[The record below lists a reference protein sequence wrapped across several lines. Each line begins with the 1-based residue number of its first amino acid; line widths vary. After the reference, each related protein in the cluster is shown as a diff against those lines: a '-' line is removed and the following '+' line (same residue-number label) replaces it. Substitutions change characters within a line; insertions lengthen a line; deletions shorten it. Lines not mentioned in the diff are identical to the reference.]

1 MLTRVS
7 PTELH
12 DAGVRLRPAEAVSIV
27 LELCAQV
34 RDGRLRGVPSL
45 HVVRLTKQGDVTAEG
60 PVSAGGAAVAGAA
73 DLLNGLLPGFE
84 APPEF
89 RASGGLRI
97 AIARALGTLDC
108 APFESLDTFCRAI
121 ERFAAPDVKA
131 VARDLYASWES
142 ALTSRKAA
150 ALFPK
155 GPSDLTISDVRRA
168 RRATGVTI
176 AEVSERS
183 RIPAFLLRELEWGYL
198 RNWPAGLYGRSQLV
212 RYARAAGLDETLV
225 VDVAL
230 PLVDEAAALRGGDM
244 VEMAPAEQSLEA
256 LVPEAPVAL
265 EPLVCPVVPALVVEE
280 PVESAELIA
289 EPVIASPTVSVVR
302 LHPTPPAHR
311 TRRRFVRTA
320 AVAAAAALVLAFG
333 PAIWQY
339 AERMPP
345 AVPASNVSTASSTT
359 TSSTTTA
366 PRNVATAPR
375 VVASGPSSTASPAQS
390 ADAGLEPQ
398 HVNVPDGATPLPV
411 SQSPRRVT
419 TQPASYSPTFSNTGT
434 AMFFH
439 ERDGQSSALMR
450 ADADPRGTILKIT
463 RIVDD
468 KAQNFHARP
477 SPDGTEIAFDSDRE
491 GVRAVFVADAD
502 GHHVRR
508 VSGEGFAAV
517 PSWSPDGRQLAF
529 VKAEADTP
537 RVWNLWTVDLG
548 TLELKQLTSYT
559 YGQPWGG
566 SWFPDGRRIAYSHE
580 DKLVVMNLDTGT
592 RRTYDSPV
600 AGQLVRTPAVSPDG
614 RRIIFQVYRD
624 GAWLLNLTNG
634 SMRRVLDD
642 PSAEEYTWAPDGHRV
657 AFHSHRRGG
666 WGVWVMAE

>member
-1 MLTRVS
+1 MSTRVS
-7 PTELH
+7 PSELH

-27 LELCAQV
+27 LELCSQV

-45 HVVRLTKQGDVTAEG
+45 HVIRLTKQGDVIAEG

-73 DLLNGLLPGFE
+73 DLLNGLLAGFE

-108 APFESLDTFCRAI
+108 ASFESLDAFCAAI
-121 ERFAAPDVKA
+121 QRFAAPDVRA
-131 VARDLYASWES
+131 VARDLFASWEGAMS
-142 ALTSRKAA
+142 ARTTAAVFEKDAA
-150 ALFPK
+150 AEM
-155 GPSDLTISDVRRA
+155 TISDVRRA

-176 AEVSERS
+176 AELSERS
-183 RIPAFLLRELEWGYL
+183 RIPAFLIRELEWGYL

-212 RYARAAGLDETLV
+212 RYARAAGLEEALV
-225 VDVAL
+225 VDAAL
-230 PLVDEAAALRGGDM
+230 PLVEEAAALRGGEVLEM
-244 VEMAPAEQSLEA
+244 VPAEKPLDELVVTAPAAVDPADVSLS
-256 LVPEAPVAL
+256 PVTI
-265 EPLVCPVVPALVVEE
+265 VEE
-280 PVESAELIA
+280 PVAAAELVP
-289 EPVIASPTVSVVR
+289 EPAAPRQPTSVIHFEAV
-302 LHPTPPAHR
+302 PP
-311 TRRRFVRTA
+311 RRSHGLGRVA
-320 AVAAAAALVLAFG
+320 ALAAAAALVAALI
-333 PAIWQY
+333 PAAWQY
-339 AERMPP
+339 AERTPSNNP
-345 AVPASNVSTASSTT
+345 SAGAAAIASTSDAASVTPSRETQSPVIADTSEPRGVS
-359 TSSTTTA
+359 
-366 PRNVATAPR
+366 
-375 VVASGPSSTASPAQS
+375 
-390 ADAGLEPQ
+390 
-398 HVNVPDGATPLPV
+398 VPDGAAPLP
-411 SQSPRRVT
+411 SARRVT
-419 TQPASYSPTFSNTGT
+419 TQPASYSPTFTNTGT
-434 AMFFH
+434 AMFFR
-439 ERDGQSSALMR
+439 EGSGQSGALIR
-450 ADADPRGTILKIT
+450 ADADTRGTILKIT

-491 GVRAVFVADAD
+491 GLRAVYVADAD

-529 VKAEADTP
+529 VKAEDDKP

-548 TLELKQLTSYT
+548 TLELKRLTSYT
-559 YGQPWGG
+559 FGQPWGG
-566 SWFPDGRRIAYSHE
+566 SWFPDGERIAYSHE
-580 DKLVVMNLDTGT
+580 DKLVVMNLRTGA

-614 RRIIFQVYRD
+614 RRIIFQVYHD
-624 GAWLLNLTNG
+624 GAWLLNLSNG

-642 PSAEEYTWAPDGHRV
+642 PSAEEYTWAPDGHKV

>member
-1 MLTRVS
+1 M
-7 PTELH
+7 
-12 DAGVRLRPAEAVSIV
+12 
-27 LELCAQV
+27 LELCSQV

-45 HVVRLTKQGDVTAEG
+45 HVIRLTKQGDVIAEG

-108 APFESLDTFCRAI
+108 ASFESLDAFCAAI
-121 ERFAAPDVKA
+121 QRFAAPDVRA
-131 VARDLYASWES
+131 VARDLYASWEGAMS
-142 ALTSRKAA
+142 ARKAA
-150 ALFPK
+150 AVFANDAA
-155 GPSDLTISDVRRA
+155 SEMTISDVRRA
-168 RRATGVTI
+168 RRATGVTV
-176 AEVSERS
+176 AELSERS
-183 RIPAFLLRELEWGYL
+183 RIPAFLIRELEWGYL

-212 RYARAAGLDETLV
+212 RYARAAGLEEGLV
-225 VDVAL
+225 VDAAL
-230 PLVDEAAALRGGDM
+230 PLLEEAAALRGGEV
-244 VEMAPAEQSLEA
+244 VEMVPAERRLDELVVAAPA
-256 LVPEAPVAL
+256 VL
-265 EPLVCPVVPALVVEE
+265 EPEDVTLSPVTIVEE
-280 PVESAELIA
+280 PVAAAELVP
-289 EPVIASPTVSVVR
+289 EPAVPRQPISVIRFETVPPRRSHR
-302 LHPTPPAHR
+302 LGR
-311 TRRRFVRTA
+311 VA
-320 AVAAAAALVLAFG
+320 ALAAAAALVAALV
-333 PAIWQY
+333 PAAWQY
-339 AERMPP
+339 AQRTPSDNP
-345 AVPASNVSTASSTT
+345 SAGAAATAS
-359 TSSTTTA
+359 TSEAASVA
-366 PRNVATAPR
+366 PSRE
-375 VVASGPSSTASPAQS
+375 AQS
-390 ADAGLEPQ
+390 PPIGDTSEPRG
-398 HVNVPDGATPLPV
+398 VSVPDGAAPLPLR
-411 SQSPRRVT
+411 SARRVT
-419 TQPASYSPTFSNTGT
+419 TQPASYSPTFTNTGT

-439 ERDGQSSALMR
+439 EGGGQGSALMR
-450 ADADPRGTILKIT
+450 ADTDTRGTILKIT

-491 GVRAVFVADAD
+491 GLRAVYVADAE

-529 VKAEADTP
+529 VKAEEDKP

-548 TLELKQLTSYT
+548 TLELKRVTSYSF
-559 YGQPWGG
+559 GQPWGG
-566 SWFPDGRRIAYSHE
+566 SWFPDGERIAYSHE
-580 DKLVVMNLDTGT
+580 DKLVVMNLRTGA

-614 RRIIFQVYRD
+614 RRIIFQVYQD
-624 GAWLLNLTNG
+624 GAWLLNLANG

-642 PSAEEYTWAPDGHRV
+642 PSAEEYTWAPDGHKV